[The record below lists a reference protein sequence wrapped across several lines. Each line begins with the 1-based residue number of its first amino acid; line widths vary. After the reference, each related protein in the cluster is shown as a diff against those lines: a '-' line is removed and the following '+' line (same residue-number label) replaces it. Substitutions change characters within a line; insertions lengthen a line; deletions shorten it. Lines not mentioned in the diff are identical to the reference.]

1 MPDQRPHRRTFL
13 QASGGLLL
21 AELRGRPVLGDE
33 PVQPTPAIAAE
44 RGRRFLA
51 SLFDPTLGLLPEFR
65 ESKVYWL
72 YHDNYLAAKVLE
84 KSEPHMAA
92 KIREAIKGFGVT
104 GSGKIEILFGEAKN
118 PLPFRH
124 YRLDE
129 VRRIGEK
136 VIRTE
141 IVGDKTHE
149 DWERY
154 SDLLFMAAIADMGRD
169 KEKARGHFEAGMKT
183 WDGSGI
189 RDRVNEK
196 GGLYA
201 TYKLALALIAGAR
214 LDQKSGDHSRML
226 GRLLAMQRQDGG
238 FVTDYDTNGKPVGQA
253 NVETTSLAIL
263 ALDGEVGA

>member
-1 MPDQRPHRRTFL
+1 MKLLTDRRDFL
-13 QASGGLLL
+13 QASSGLLL
-21 AELRGRPVLGDE
+21 TGLPRYPVLGDE
-33 PVQPTPAIAAE
+33 PDRPTPAIAAG

-51 SLFDPTLGLLPEFR
+51 SLFDPAVGLLPEFR
-65 ESKVYWL
+65 GSKVYWL

-84 KSEPHMAA
+84 RTEPEMAG
-92 KIREAIKGFGVT
+92 KIRDAIKGFGVT
-104 GSGKIEILFGEAKN
+104 GSGKIEILFGEAKK

-124 YRLDE
+124 YRLEE
-129 VRRIGEK
+129 VKRIGEK
-136 VIRTE
+136 VIKTE
-141 IVGDKTHE
+141 VVGDKTHD

-154 SDLLFMAAIADMGRD
+154 SDLLFMAAIAEVGRD

-183 WDGSGI
+183 WDGTGI

-214 LDQKSGDHSRML
+214 LDRKPGDHPRCWR
-226 GRLLAMQRQDGG
+226 RLLAMQRQDGG
-238 FVTDYDTNGKPVGQA
+238 FVTDYDAQGKPVGQA